1 MLSFFKKE
9 CHEWF
14 SLLLSKSKRFGLE
27 QNCIF
32 LHVFDL
38 FSLLFPF
45 YAQER
50 IVWSFLKSD
59 GSDSLLSL
67 HIYKRATVSEELSSL
82 FWIAIL
88 LFSSQ
93 KTSYSLKN
101 PKSELPTLLY
111 WISLRWTFYCFT
123 TFFHLTNPS
132 GPLNDVLKYF
142 RIWS

>member
-1 MLSFFKKE
+1 MSWVILSFALKKQAIWTWTKLYFSSCFWLIFTAFPLLCPRANRLVFFKE
-9 CHEWF
+9 RRE
-14 SLLLSKSKRFGLE
+14 RFAL
-27 QNCIF
+27 
-32 LHVFDL
+32 VT
-38 FSLLFPF
+38 
-45 YAQER
+45 
-50 IVWSFLKSD
+50 
-59 GSDSLLSL
+59 
-67 HIYKRATVSEELSSL
+67 IYKRATVSEELSSL

-111 WISLRWTFYCFT
+111 WISLRSFYCFT